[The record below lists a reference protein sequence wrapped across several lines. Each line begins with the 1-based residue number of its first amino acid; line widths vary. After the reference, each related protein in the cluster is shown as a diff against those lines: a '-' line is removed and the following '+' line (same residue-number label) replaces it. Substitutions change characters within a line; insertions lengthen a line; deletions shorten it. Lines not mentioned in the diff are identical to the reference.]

1 MTKVI
6 LFDIDG
12 TLINTGGAGLRALNK
27 ALSAMGGPKNVCS
40 FFELQGST
48 DRVNFENAYRCAF
61 NKKPSEKDYKRIKE
75 LYIKFL
81 PEEVE
86 YSVKNKK
93 YFKIKGIERLLEKL
107 SNRKDILIGLG
118 SGNLKE
124 GAYIK
129 LEPSRLSHYF
139 LFGGFGE
146 KHEKREDMLK
156 TAVKD
161 AEIILKEKISPS
173 YVYVIGDTEKDIIAA
188 KNCDYHSACVLDG
201 FGDKKKIFA
210 AEPEFMEKDFAN
222 TNVWLMW
229 LGIAKDPKGIKR
241 GTYICP
247 DTPIEHAYYG
257 MTGNGSILQSTEIS
271 DKIIAVRKKKRN
283 KGQ

>member
-12 TLINTGGAGLRALNK
+12 TLVNTGGAGLRALNR

-48 DRVNFENAYRCAF
+48 DRVNFENAYKCAF
-61 NKKPSEKDYKRIKE
+61 HKKPTEKDYKRIKE
-75 LYIKFL
+75 LYVKFL

-86 YSVKNKK
+86 HSVKNKK
-93 YFKIKGIERLLEKL
+93 YFKIKGIEKLLEKL
-107 SNRKDILIGLG
+107 SKRKDVLIGLG

-129 LEPSRLSHYF
+129 LKPSRLSHYF

-161 AEIILKEKISPS
+161 AEIILKEKIRPS
-173 YVYVIGDTEKDIIAA
+173 EVYVIGDTEKDIIAA

-210 AEPEFMEKDFAN
+210 AKPEFIEKDFSN

-271 DKIIAVRKKKRN
+271 DKIIAVRKKKR
-283 KGQ
+283 Q